1 VVIVRMEAAVAGSE
15 QEESKVTEIFFP
27 FYPRGRVKWWM
38 PMNSHGSGLSS
49 SVVSGHQMLPMFP
62 GLVASR

>member
-1 VVIVRMEAAVAGSE
+1 MEAAVAGSE
-15 QEESKVTEIFFP
+15 QEETKVTEIFFP
-27 FYPRGRVKWWM
+27 FYPRGRVERTRAM
-38 PMNSHGSGLSS
+38 AGNGSGLSS